1 MKRREPKLWQR
12 LGLSALFLA
21 AALVA
26 ATVLIR

>member
-12 LGLSALFLA
+12 LGLSGLFLA